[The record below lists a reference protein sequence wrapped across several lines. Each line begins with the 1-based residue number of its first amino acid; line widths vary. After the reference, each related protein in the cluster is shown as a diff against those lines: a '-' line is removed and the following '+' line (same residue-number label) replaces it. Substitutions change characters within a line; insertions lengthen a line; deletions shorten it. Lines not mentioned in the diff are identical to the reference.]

1 MFPIVETLDIGEVLT
16 VEASGRYLE
25 ITDLTGGVEI
35 RLTTR
40 EGREVASG
48 RAVLIGTFFNTS
60 EKFETI
66 TITNNSGAAT
76 TIRAFYGDGQAGS
89 RRVSGSVSIT
99 GGVTT
104 SPDNF
109 GQGLANFDGTSQ
121 HTQVATP
128 SLWNYINVYNPAA
141 SGKNV
146 SVLSMKAR
154 SSSAGAIQVG
164 IFAGGGLG
172 SFIKKFRSKR
182 AGGTSNNGV
191 NLITEIY
198 ASVAGSVFGQWD
210 TFDLP
215 VANQDKEFVFTRP
228 WILPPDFLFYTYHN
242 LTNVSTTMSFEIQEK
257 PI

>member
-1 MFPIVETLDIGEVLT
+1 MFPIVETLDIGEVLNI
-16 VEASGRYLE
+16 EASGRYLE

-48 RAVLIGTFFNTS
+48 KAVLIGTFFNPS

-66 TITNNSGAAT
+66 TITNTSGAAT

-109 GQGLANFDGTSQ
+109 GQGLANFDG
-121 HTQVATP
+121 HTQHVMTA
-128 SLWNYINVYNPAA
+128 SAGLWNYSNVYNPVG
-141 SGKNV
+141 SGRNV
-146 SVLSMKAR
+146 AVISMRVRANTVG
-154 SSSAGAIQVG
+154 SIQVG
-164 IFAGGGLG
+164 MFAGGGLG

-182 AGGTSNNGV
+182 AGGTSANGV
-191 NLITEIY
+191 NINAELYGGVT
-198 ASVAGSVFGQWD
+198 ASVFGQWD
-210 TFDLP
+210 TYDIP
-215 VANQDKEFVFTRP
+215 TINTDREFVFPRP
-228 WILPPDFLFYTYHN
+228 WVLPPDHMFYTYHS
-242 LTNVSTTMSFEIQEK
+242 LQNVATTMSFEIQEK